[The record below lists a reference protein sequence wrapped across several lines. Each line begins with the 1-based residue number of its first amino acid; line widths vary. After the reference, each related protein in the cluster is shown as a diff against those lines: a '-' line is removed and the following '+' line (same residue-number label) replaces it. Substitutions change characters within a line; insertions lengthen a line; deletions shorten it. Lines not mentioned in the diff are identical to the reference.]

1 MSKISQL
8 AKFVSSF
15 QGLTVLFLI
24 SGIFLLLKYAIKR
37 RRYSHLI
44 PSRNKRFI
52 DVWGDFNIF
61 PRTAFYE
68 AAGLSLTAV
77 ILQYLNGLFHLYK
90 NEVLFSIWIGY
101 TPFICLNKP
110 EAVEEVLGGRKIN
123 EKAWFYDWLHC
134 WLGTGLLTSH
144 GQKWKSRRRL
154 LTPAF
159 HFDILKDFLPVI
171 NERSRLLVKILEE
184 ETTKD
189 YTSIVSPITLCSL
202 DIICQT
208 TLGVDINCQEN
219 KESEYVKAV
228 VKVSDV
234 VTKRITNMFSWFDFT
249 FFLIEGRGIK
259 KDLKLLHDFTMSVI
273 REKKRQMLSS
283 SNNDSTKKRK
293 ALMDLLLQHH
303 IETKELSEEDIREE
317 VDTFAFEGHDT
328 TSMAMSW
335 TLYFIGLYK
344 DVQEKIHEELDEI
357 FGEDRDREIT
367 TDDLRDMNY
376 LDCVLKESLRLCP
389 SVPVIARKANTET
402 NICGYQIP
410 KGASLVMMPYNLHR
424 NEEIYPN
431 PEVFDPNRFTPE
443 NSANRHPYAYIPF
456 SAGSRNCIGQRFA
469 IMEEKVILANLLRN
483 YKLESLDPRDKMITS
498 IELILRSTKDIRI
511 KIRPR

>member
-77 ILQYLNGLFHLYK
+77 ILQYLNGFFHLYK

-202 DIICQT
+202 DIICH
-208 TLGVDINCQEN
+208 E
-219 KESEYVKAV
+219 
-228 VKVSDV
+228 VSDV

-259 KDLKLLHDFTMSVI
+259 KDLKLLHDFTMS
-273 REKKRQMLSS
+273 
-283 SNNDSTKKRK
+283 
-293 ALMDLLLQHH
+293 
-303 IETKELSEEDIREE
+303 
-317 VDTFAFEGHDT
+317 GHDT

-483 YKLESLDPRDKMITS
+483 YKLESLDPRDKMIIS
-498 IELILRSTKDIRI
+498 VEIILRSTKDIRI